1 LAKNSTHQLHLTI
14 DRIIRLGVSPKLINR
29 FSKILSVL
37 AFSFSFISF
46 AQISIPNTTPVVEN
60 FNSMN
65 ATTTAPANWRIHQN
79 AAPTWAGGTNALGF
93 QASSGSPATGGR
105 YNWGTTGGAD
115 RALGVMTSGTYA
127 SPNSVIGFY
136 RNTNA
141 SNLVQL
147 SISYNLERYRI
158 NTANAS
164 VQFYYSTDG
173 TNWTAVAAGDIAA
186 ATIGTGAS
194 AYGYGPQA
202 TFSVASFNIA
212 ALNIP
217 TNGNIYLR
225 WNLNTTGGSSQGI
238 GIDDVSV
245 TASFAG
251 GCTPAA
257 EPAAQA
263 SAVTVSEGCTT
274 AQINFTNGDGTFRTI
289 VMSTNC
295 TITDPLDQ
303 TAYTSSST
311 FGSGSQTAAGDYVVY
326 NGSAATTI
334 ISGLTPGTSYC
345 FKIYEY
351 NGNSANCTENYLS
364 ANFSTSFTTLAICAT
379 PQIRSILVNACTVDE
394 GTDEVVIIA
403 NGNSALDV
411 DDIQID
417 FPSGGSFCNSGCGGQ
432 TFVNNAAYVNSLNTL
447 AGCALFIYA
456 TTIPANAS
464 VVVFTGSTPTMTF
477 NYSSECPG
485 GGPYYVLFCNNTN
498 TTGRFANTADANR
511 TLTVD
516 FNGST
521 DAVTFFSSNA
531 NTGTDGDYVSFDN
544 AGTPTYAN
552 TAACST
558 PIILPV
564 DWLNFTVESEKNT
577 AILDWTTLTERN
589 NAYFEIEMADEKG
602 EDFNQVGQVQ
612 GAGSSAAPKNYH
624 YELQDIQEGYYY
636 FRLRQ
641 VDFDGKSSFSEIRN
655 VSITGDELA
664 IKKIIRE
671 ANVTHFILN
680 EELKQG
686 SIIRLHEITG
696 KLVHES
702 VFSGYSNQID
712 IDKALNGMLI
722 LSIEH
727 PFYGISTFK
736 VVLQ

>member
-1 LAKNSTHQLHLTI
+1 LIKNLTHQPNLTF
-14 DRIIRLGVSPKLINR
+14 DKIIRLGVSQKLINR
-29 FSKILSVL
+29 FSKILAVV
-37 AFSFSFISF
+37 AFSSTSF

-65 ATTTAPANWRIHQN
+65 ATTTAPTNWRIHQN
-79 AAPTWAGGTNALGF
+79 AAPTWAGGTNTLGF
-93 QASSGSPATGGR
+93 QNSSGSPATGGR
-105 YNWGTTGGAD
+105 YNWGTTGGTD

-127 SPNSVIGFY
+127 SPNSLIGFY

-158 NTANAS
+158 NTAAAS

-173 TNWTAVAAGDIAA
+173 TSWTAVAAGDISA

-202 TFSVASFNIA
+202 TFNVASFNIA

-225 WNLNTTGGSSQGI
+225 WNLNTTGGNSQGI

-251 GCTPAA
+251 GCTPDA
-257 EPAAQA
+257 EPTAQA
-263 SAVTVSEGCTT
+263 SAVTVSEGCTS

-295 TITDPLDQ
+295 TITDPTDQ

-334 ISGLTPGTSYC
+334 INGLTPGTSYC

-351 NGNSANCTENYLS
+351 NGNSSNCTENYLS
-364 ANFSTSFTTLAICAT
+364 ASFSTSFTTIAICAT
-379 PQIRSILVNACTVDE
+379 PQIRSILVNACTDDE
-394 GTDEVVIIA
+394 GMDEVVIIA

-411 DDIQID
+411 NDIQID
-417 FPSGGSFCNSGCGGQ
+417 FPRGGSFCNSGCGAQ
-432 TFVNNAAYVNSLNTL
+432 TFVNNAAYVNNLNTL

-464 VVVFTGSTPTMTF
+464 IVVFTGSTPTMTF

-498 TTGRFANTADANR
+498 ITGRFANSADANR

-521 DAVTFFSSNA
+521 DAVTYYSSNA
-531 NTGTDGDYVSFDN
+531 NTGTSGDYVSFDN
-544 AGTPTYAN
+544 AGTPAYAN

-564 DWLNFTVESEKNT
+564 DWLDFTVESEKNT

-589 NAYFEIEMADEKG
+589 NAYFEIEMAG
-602 EDFNQVGQVQ
+602 ESGQDFTKTGQVK
-612 GAGSSAAPKNYH
+612 GAGSTGEPQHYH
-624 YELQDIQEGYYY
+624 YELNDLQEGYYY

-641 VDFDGKSSFSEIRN
+641 VDFDGKSTFSEIRN
-655 VSITGDELA
+655 ISIAGDELA
-664 IKKIIRE
+664 IKKIIKGQ
-671 ANVTHFILN
+671 NGIHFMMN
-680 EELKQG
+680 EELRPG
-686 SIIRLHEITG
+686 SVIRLHEITG

-702 VFSGYSNQID
+702 ILNLPSTQID
-712 IDKALNGMLI
+712 IDRYFSGMLI

-727 PFYGISTFK
+727 PFDGVSTFK
-736 VVLQ
+736 IILQ